1 MDITT
6 KFMGRTISS
15 PIIAGSCGKTIDI
28 DNVKKLEEHGVGA
41 IILKSLF
48 EEQISQEISN
58 NMRMMQ
64 NAGEMIDVYNYIAEH
79 TKHEGLD
86 RYLEFIRKA
95 KEVVQVPIIASINCV
110 SVSEWMQFASSIQQA
125 GADGLELNMF
135 IMPTNINMSNEDVE
149 QVYESTIQMLRR
161 AINMPISLKISP
173 YSACL
178 AKFCQKLSWMGI
190 ANLSIFNRFIEHDI
204 DINAQQTRP
213 VNIFSSHDEIYNT
226 IRWTAILSK
235 LVNCPLTAGGGVHQA
250 DDIIKLLLVG
260 ANTVQVA
267 SALYTEGFDFISKAN
282 ENLKQWMEEKHYN
295 RLSDFRGN
303 MAISKNDKASTF
315 FRVQYMK
322 YYAGIE

>member
-28 DNVKKLEEHGVGA
+28 DNIKKLEEQGVGA

-86 RYLEFIRKA
+86 RYLEFIRRA
-95 KEVVQVPIIASINCV
+95 KEVVKVPIIASINCV

-260 ANTVQVA
+260 ANSVQVA